1 MGFEQFA
8 PARDFFYLSALLLGA
23 GCGCML
29 NRFRI
34 KSNTRFRI
42 FTVTAG
48 LCFFSGA
55 LAALTAAVI
64 FSNWMILKNAEL
76 YLPLGI
82 AAIIVLLAFR
92 FPRAAGFPVIIIS
105 GIFTVV
111 IAYICFSFPVID
123 DNVQFRIMHDGS
135 DLIHI
140 RPVSRFG
147 NERSFPEAESDPSIS
162 FQTTKDND
170 VLEFRTQCFAFSK
183 IIPFVGGV
191 GRGVIS
197 EILCNEELLYSN
209 SRPPF
214 KTLRNLLSNANGKT
228 PNVIEALYSVWEI
241 HESLKMSDFPAG
253 ASLTVLFSG
262 SALAFR

>member
-1 MGFEQFA
+1 MDFEHFA

-64 FSNWMILKNAEL
+64 FSNWMILKDADL

-82 AAIIVLLAFR
+82 AAFIVLLAFR

-105 GIFTVV
+105 GIFTVA
-111 IAYICFSFPVID
+111 IAYFCFSFPVID
-123 DNVQFRIMHDGS
+123 NKAQVRVMHDGGT
-135 DLIHI
+135 LIHI
-140 RPVSRFG
+140 RPTSGFNNG
-147 NERSFPEAESDPSIS
+147 TSAPETESDPSIS
-162 FQTTKDND
+162 FQTTKEDD
-170 VLEFRTQCFAFSK
+170 VLEFRAQCFAFSK
-183 IIPFVGGV
+183 IIPLVGGV
-191 GRGVIS
+191 SRGVIS
-197 EILCNEELLYSN
+197 EILGNEEILYSN
-209 SRPPF
+209 SRPPWRALRSF
-214 KTLRNLLSNANGKT
+214 LSKADKKTR
-228 PNVIEALYSVWEI
+228 NVIETLYSVWEI
-241 HESLKMSDFPAG
+241 HESLTMSDFPAG
-253 ASLTVLFSG
+253 TGLTVLFNG
-262 SALAFR
+262 PALAFR